1 MGAMAA
7 SPKPPRPIDVGALKQ
22 RLEYST
28 PEPENVVAA
37 RIALEKA
44 AAEHQQSTES
54 RAARQREK
62 WDYFVMI
69 VFAVSTLFC
78 SLVIYRTHPPDDSS
92 RSARAILGAI
102 ISAAVAYSAGR
113 TSK

>member
-1 MGAMAA
+1 MVAT
-7 SPKPPRPIDVGALKQ
+7 PKPHESIDVGALI
-22 RLEYST
+22 RSLEYRT

-44 AAEHQQSTES
+44 ASEHQQATES
-54 RAARQREK
+54 RAARHREK
-62 WDYFVMI
+62 WDYFVMV

-92 RSARAILGAI
+92 RSAWTILAAI

-113 TSK
+113 TSKLT